1 MKTYLLDSIDRFKRY
16 SQSLDV
22 KTILCSKA
30 WYVLNEDGDTENL
43 VFQEDGTVLVSVNG
57 SLKKYTWQYIPQNQS
72 LNIMHTDTD
81 GTMLKPAFLDGK
93 VFAFQK
99 TGTKE
104 CMFLI
109 DDALDEQEKIL
120 TLDSIKTYLIECEQK
135 AIEQERKLAL
145 EVLENEKRLADEKR
159 RKINELKNKLDVY
172 EQQCKEL
179 DMFYNKEGVYIYEE
193 CVEQYFE
200 ENNYNYI
207 ILLSFTF
214 IATILCT
221 FSFKLLVPNTIWHA
235 ALALG
240 LCGGILIGVSLNLI
254 LYNYVVY
261 IFTLMKYKQCKS
273 KKEEMIKKFNYRY
286 FKSISSAYKVYQEK
300 KTNLSMQENEIDKLR
315 KQLKELEDQ

>member
-109 DDALDEQEKIL
+109 DDSLDTDKKLLSLNSIKKYLVECEKI
-120 TLDSIKTYLIECEQK
+120 
-135 AIEQERKLAL
+135 AIEEEKRRAL
-145 EVLENEKRLADEKR
+145 QIMEEEKRYENEKQQQINLLKS
-159 RKINELKNKLDVY
+159 KINAYEKQCEELNVFYHEKGV
-172 EQQCKEL
+172 EL
-179 DMFYNKEGVYIYEE
+179 YKACDGPYYEE
-193 CVEQYFE
+193 NQYDLIF
-200 ENNYNYI
+200 
-207 ILLSFTF
+207 ILTFTF
-214 IATILCT
+214 IVTILCIIT
-221 FSFKLLVPNTIWHA
+221 LPLV
-235 ALALG
+235 
-240 LCGGILIGVSLNLI
+240 GGIVGICIGVSLSLI
-254 LYNYVVY
+254 LNNYVAY
-261 IFTLMKYKQCKS
+261 IFTLIKYRQCKS